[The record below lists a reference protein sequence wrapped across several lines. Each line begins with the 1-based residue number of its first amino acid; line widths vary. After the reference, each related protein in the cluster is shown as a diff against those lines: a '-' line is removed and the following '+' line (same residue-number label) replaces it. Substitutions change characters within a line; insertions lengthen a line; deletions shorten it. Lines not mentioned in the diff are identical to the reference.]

1 MTPNDLSSQKKVHTR
16 VLHIDLPSSA
26 SEHELYRMTFTI
38 TGPLVFYPVLI
49 ENFLDP
55 NLSVDRSHVQNSA
68 SDQMS

>member
-1 MTPNDLSSQKKVHTR
+1 
-16 VLHIDLPSSA
+16 LPSSA